1 MEWRR
6 LDDAELSFA
15 AVYFCDMDES
25 REEIFKFAAIFQR
38 CSGVIWWKD
47 NDGTTVLLIF
57 DTAIPVRDCA
67 CFFPEQVDVPIY
79 APVSD
84 FLVSPTGCLLFDMEN
99 KYTLNN
105 SEFQTY
111 FLF

>member
-6 LDDAELSFA
+6 LDDAELSFS

-47 NDGTTVLLIF
+47 NDGTTV
-57 DTAIPVRDCA
+57 C
-67 CFFPEQVDVPIY
+67 
-79 APVSD
+79 
-84 FLVSPTGCLLFDMEN
+84 
-99 KYTLNN
+99 
-105 SEFQTY
+105 
-111 FLF
+111 